1 MRVVAREEILAVL
14 DVSHALELIES
25 GFVALSSGAVTMP
38 PVGHL
43 GIADPPGEC
52 HIKYGHIHGDDFF
65 AVKIAT
71 GFYKNKEQGL
81 PSGSGMTIVFSAR
94 NGFPEVLLDDAGYLT
109 DVRTAMA
116 GCICAKYLAP
126 SSITTIGI
134 IGAGLQAGLQLEYL
148 RNVTACK
155 DVLIWARRDEQAQEF
170 LHSMQAKGFNVSVA
184 TSVKELCRSCN
195 LIVTNTP
202 STTPLLEAGWILP
215 GTHITAVGSDGAGKQ
230 ELDPAILAKANLC
243 VVDSRKQCVGLGESG
258 FAIDAGMIQET
269 DLIELGDIIAGNHD
283 GRQSD
288 KDITVADLTGV
299 AVQDIQIAKSVLLR
313 LSDGTSE

>member
-1 MRVVAREEILAVL
+1 MRVINREEILATL
-14 DVSHALELIES
+14 DVPHALELIET
-25 GFVALSSGAVTMP
+25 GFAALSAGDVTMP

-43 GIADPPGEC
+43 GVADPPGEC

-71 GFYKNKEQGL
+71 GFYENKAKGL
-81 PSGSGMTIVFSAR
+81 PSGSGMTIVFSAQS
-94 NGFPEVLLDDAGYLT
+94 GFPQVLLDDAGYLT
-109 DVRTAMA
+109 DVRTALA

-126 SSITTIGI
+126 SSVTAIGI
-134 IGAGLQAGLQLEYL
+134 VGAGLQARLQLEYL
-148 RNVTACK
+148 SNVTACR
-155 DVLIWARRDEQAQEF
+155 DVLIWARRDEQSQEF
-170 LHSMQAKGFNVSVA
+170 RKTMQAKGFDVRVA
-184 TSVKELCRSCN
+184 TTAEELCRNSN

-202 STTPLLEAGWILP
+202 STKPLLRAGWILP

-243 VVDSRKQCVGLGESG
+243 VVDSRKQCVELGESG
-258 FAIDAGMIQET
+258 YAINAGMIQET

-288 KDITVADLTGV
+288 EDITVADLTGV

-313 LSDGTSE
+313 SSNKTS